1 MSLKHYLMKKS
12 SDNQKQLVD
21 VIKLAHGWATVDIR
35 DSGKIMIHN
44 ELINAL
50 KRRSEI
56 NDGMFEPY
64 DYWLIDGV
72 LIWEPSIE
80 GSFLGTTN
88 EIDIKG
94 GSVLR
99 MSQNSFDHLKNQSNS

>member
-1 MSLKHYLMKKS
+1 MNNKTK
-12 SDNQKQLVD
+12 NQKQLVD
-21 VIKLAHGWATVDIR
+21 VIQLAHGWATVDVR
-35 DSGKIMIHN
+35 DSGKIMIHK

-56 NDGMFEPY
+56 NDGMTEPY

-72 LIWEPSIE
+72 LIWEPIIK
-80 GSFLGTTN
+80 GNFLGTTN

-94 GSVLR
+94 KSVLR
-99 MSQNSFDHLKNQSNS
+99 MSQSSFDHLKIQSSL